1 MTLEDVVANVL
12 AGEHGAIS
20 FGKRWRS
27 SRARLM
33 EAEVSDEISAARG
46 EVSVERTT
54 HRNGNPPRL

>member
-1 MTLEDVVANVL
+1 VA
-12 AGEHGAIS
+12 II
-20 FGKRWRS
+20 
-27 SRARLM
+27 ARELM